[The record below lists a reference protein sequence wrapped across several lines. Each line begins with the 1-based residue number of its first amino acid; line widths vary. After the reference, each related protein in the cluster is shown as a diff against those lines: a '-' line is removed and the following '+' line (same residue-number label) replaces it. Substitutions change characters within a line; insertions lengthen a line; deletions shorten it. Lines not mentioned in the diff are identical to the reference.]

1 MIMALDQV
9 DVDKL
14 EEQESSGKEMS
25 FLDHLE
31 ELRWHIL
38 KSLSAIAIFGV
49 VLFIFQEWMFKTII
63 FGPTRGD
70 FITYR
75 VLCGLSKSLGLGD
88 AICFTAPEFKMQA
101 TTFGEPFVTSM
112 LVAFWMGLVIA
123 FPYILRQIWLFIGPG
138 LYDKERKA
146 ARGMVAICSALFML
160 GVLFGYFILAPF
172 SIRFL
177 VGYTIPGVTNIP
189 TMSSY
194 LNYLIMFT
202 IPIGLVFEL
211 PIVVY
216 FLARIGLI
224 TGNDMRNYRRH
235 AIVVILIVAGI
246 ITPPDVVSQMMVTI
260 PLYVLYEVSIVI
272 AKRVAPKEEEDDDA
286 PKALPQG

>member
-38 KSLSAIAIFGV
+38 KSLSAIAILGV
-49 VLFIFQEWMFKTII
+49 VLFIFQEWMFNTII
-63 FGPTRGD
+63 FGPTKGD

-75 VLCGLSKSLGLGD
+75 ALCALSKSLGLGET
-88 AICFTAPEFKMQA
+88 ICFTSPEFKMQA
-101 TTFGEPFVTSM
+101 TTFGEPFVTSIK
-112 LVAFWMGLVIA
+112 VAFWMGLVIA
-123 FPYILRQIWLFIGPG
+123 FPLILREIWKFISPG
-138 LYDKERKA
+138 LYDKERNA
-146 ARGMVAICSALFML
+146 ARGMVTICSALFLL
-160 GVLFGYFILAPF
+160 GVLFGYFVLAPF

-211 PIVVY
+211 PVVVY

-224 TGNDMRNYRRH
+224 TGNDMRSYRRH

-260 PLYVLYEVSIVI
+260 PLYILYEVSIVI
-272 AKRVAPKEEEDDDA
+272 AKRVAPKEDEEDEA